1 MLLQQKTP
9 LLVTSQTIVMMMN
22 LLRPNLLR
30 LKAKKNLRRRKK
42 NLRRRKKKLVV
53 LLVLELEQTHVH
65 KLLKVLTLTPDSKA
79 LQLAAKTLHLVVIE
93 SKFLM

>member
-42 NLRRRKKKLVV
+42 KLVV
-53 LLVLELEQTHVH
+53 LLVLELEQTDVH
-65 KLLKVLTLTPDSKA
+65 NLLKVLTLTPDSKA